1 MVRLNYTF
9 NKKRQK
15 MKSKVLNFLLIISS
29 LLGYLEWGGN
39 KYLFLFQAEGEIL
52 LKLFTDAASVL
63 HPLIILPLIGQAI
76 LLVTLFQKTPSKILT
91 YISIGGLGVLLVL
104 MFVIGLLDLNFK
116 IIASTIPFI
125 VVAVLAVRHYRTIK

>member
-1 MVRLNYTF
+1 
-9 NKKRQK
+9 